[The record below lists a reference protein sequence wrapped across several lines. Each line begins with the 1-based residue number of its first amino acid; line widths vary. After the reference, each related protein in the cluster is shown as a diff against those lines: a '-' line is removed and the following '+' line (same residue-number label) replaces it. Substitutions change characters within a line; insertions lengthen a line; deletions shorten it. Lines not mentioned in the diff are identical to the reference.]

1 MMEALS
7 TTPQLHPGAGAG
19 AGADRGADAG
29 TEAGAGVDAAT
40 GRQLPMDSS
49 ERGRQ

>member
-7 TTPQLHPGAGAG
+7 TTPQLHPGAG

>member
-19 AGADRGADAG
+19 ADRGAGAG
-29 TEAGAGVDAAT
+29 TGAGAGVDAAT

-49 ERGRQ
+49 ERCRQ